1 MRSVL
6 ASLLLTL
13 RTSFR
18 ARLTLQ
24 LEILALR
31 HQLQVLERSR
41 SQRIRL
47 TRADRLLWVWISR
60 VWDGWRDAIMIV
72 KPETVVA
79 WQQLPTLLD
88 VEAPT
93 PSGSTRR
100 SSGRPPIDSHDG
112 GGQPVVGRAA
122 YSR

>member
-31 HQLQVLERSR
+31 HQLLVLERSR
-41 SQRIRL
+41 SQRIRVPTKNL
-47 TRADRLLWVWISR
+47 VLLEKI
-60 VWDGWRDAIMIV
+60 D
-72 KPETVVA
+72 
-79 WQQLPTLLD
+79 L
-88 VEAPT
+88 APFR
-93 PSGSTRR
+93 G
-100 SSGRPPIDSHDG
+100 
-112 GGQPVVGRAA
+112 
-122 YSR
+122 